1 MPPILHWG
9 VSDASPEIVWE
20 AGGGFQC
27 LEPLIKQYGS
37 ASLPRVCVHPGVGV
51 GSSISDFLSV
61 FATHI
66 PCFPC
71 NFISYFSSSAVLRML
86 LSLLLPHIELAP
98 TLCSQEIPLHRQL
111 LVS

>member
-1 MPPILHWG
+1 MSPTLHWG
-9 VSDASPEIVWE
+9 VSGAFPEMVCE
-20 AGGGFQC
+20 AGGEFRC

-37 ASLPRVCVHPGVGV
+37 SSLPRVWVHPGVGI
-51 GSSISDFLSV
+51 GWSISAFLSV

-71 NFISYFSSSAVLRML
+71 NFISYFSSAVLRML
-86 LSLLLPHIELAP
+86 LSLLLPHAELAP